1 MPVMPHTDLS
11 GLLRAVEMHD
21 GSAADC
27 VLVVAESLHDAAGLH
42 IALLTDRILAKGWE
56 PASVEC
62 FDGFRIYRYC
72 TMELADPAIPPVQ
85 LSPFRPSIP
94 H

>member
-1 MPVMPHTDLS
+1 MPVRPHTDLS

-21 GSAADC
+21 GSPADC
-27 VLVVAESLHDAAGLH
+27 VLAVAESLHDPVGLN

-62 FDGFRIYRYC
+62 FDRSRIYRYRA
-72 TMELADPAIPPVQ
+72 ME
-85 LSPFRPSIP
+85 
-94 H
+94 